1 MFDVDAFID
10 RCRDARAED
19 EPRLALRDV
28 LARTVADG
36 AAVAEVMAPREAGIT
51 VLSRDD
57 DMTILHVVWAPGMAI
72 DPHDHRM
79 WAAIGIY
86 AGREDNAFFR
96 RVTPGAPPLES
107 AGGRRIDDGDT
118 LLLGDDI
125 IHGVSNPGRRLTGA
139 FHVYGGDL
147 VAQPR
152 SQWGP
157 GLDDEQPYDMEVAGR
172 LFAAANEAWRVST
185 KPC

>member
-1 MFDVDAFID
+1 MFDVDAFLD
-10 RCRDARAED
+10 RCRDARAEH

-36 AAVAEVMAPREAGIT
+36 SAVAETMAPREAGIT
-51 VLSRDD
+51 VLSRDQE
-57 DMTILHVVWAPGMAI
+57 MTILHVVWAPGMSVNA
-72 DPHDHRM
+72 HDHRM

-86 AGREDNAFFR
+86 TGREDNDFYR
-96 RVTPGAPPLES
+96 RVMPGAASLEA

-118 LLLGDDI
+118 LLLGDEI
-125 IHGVSNPGRRLTGA
+125 IHRVSNPGRKLTGA

-157 GLDDEQPYDMEVAGR
+157 ALDDEQPYDMEAAGR
-172 LFAAANEAWRVST
+172 LFAAANESWRTST
-185 KPC
+185 DPS